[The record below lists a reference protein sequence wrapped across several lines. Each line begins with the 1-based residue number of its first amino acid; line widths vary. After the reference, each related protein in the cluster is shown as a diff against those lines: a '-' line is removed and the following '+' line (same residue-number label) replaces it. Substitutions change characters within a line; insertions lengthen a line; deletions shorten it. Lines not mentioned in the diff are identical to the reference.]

1 MLKKHS
7 PLVLAIL
14 DGYGIARPSRGNAI
28 RQADTPT
35 MDALARQFPSTVLAA
50 AGTDVGLPA
59 GQAGNSEAGHLN
71 IGGGRVVLQDSVRIS
86 RAITD
91 GTFFKNPALLQAI
104 QAAQSRRSKLHLMGL
119 VSAEQSA
126 HADPDHLLALLTLVR
141 LKRVPRVFLHLF
153 TDGRDAN
160 PTRGLSLVEKL
171 ERGLPPNVKIATIMG
186 RSYAMDRKKD
196 WKRTAL
202 AYHCLTHGEGLSS
215 ATALEAVRDAYERG
229 QTDEFIFP
237 TVIASMAKTG
247 RIGPRDSVIF
257 FNLRSDRARQLTK
270 AFVQSSFNA
279 RNPGAFRRKV
289 ALPRLRFIAMTDFGP
304 DLGPVPTAFP
314 SIDVQDAFPI
324 AVADRRQLY
333 IAESEKFAHIT
344 YFFNG
349 GFDHPIAGEE
359 RVGVPSPP
367 VIRYDATP
375 AMSAPA
381 ITDVALK
388 SLLRG
393 TKDVIVLNYANA
405 DMLGHTGDLIAAI
418 RSVEALDREL
428 GRLWKAVS
436 ARGGMFAVT
445 ADHGNAEQ
453 MIDPKTGDVH
463 TEHTANPVPFIVASR
478 RHARRRLRSGRLADV
493 APTILQ
499 ALGRTL
505 PPLMTGQSLWS

>member
-1 MLKKHS
+1 MS
-7 PLVLAIL
+7 ETRPPLVLAIL
-14 DGYGIARPSRGNAI
+14 DGYGLAPPSRGNAI

-35 MDALARQFPSTVLAA
+35 MDALTRQFPSTRLAA
-50 AGTDVGLPA
+50 AGPDVGLPA
-59 GQAGNSEAGHLN
+59 GQVGNSEAGHLN

-86 RAITD
+86 RAITN

-104 QAAQSRRSKLHLMGL
+104 QAAVTRRSKLHLMGL

-160 PTRGLSLVEKL
+160 PTRGLSLVEKI
-171 ERGLPPNVKIATIMG
+171 ERGLPSNVTVATIMG

-202 AYHCLTHGEGLSS
+202 AYHCLTRGEGLSA
-215 ATALEAVRDAYERG
+215 ATALEAVRDGYERG

-237 TVIASMAKTG
+237 TVITPVAKTG

-270 AFVQSSFNA
+270 AFVQANFNA

-289 ALPRLRFIAMTDFGP
+289 ALTRIRFIAMTDFGP
-304 DLGPVPTAFP
+304 DLGPVLTAFP
-314 SIDVQDAFPI
+314 SIDVQDSFPI

-333 IAESEKFAHIT
+333 IAESEKYAHMT

-359 RVGVPSPP
+359 RVVVPSPP

-375 AMSAPA
+375 AMSASA

-388 SLLRG
+388 YLARR
-393 TKDVIVLNYANA
+393 TKDVIGLNYANA

-418 RSVEALDREL
+418 RGVEVLDREL

-436 ARGGMFAVT
+436 ARGGLFVVT
-445 ADHGNAEQ
+445 GDHGNAEQ
-453 MIDPKTGDVH
+453 MIDPATGGVH
-463 TEHTANPVPFIVASR
+463 TEHTANPVPLIIASR
-478 RHARRRLRSGRLADV
+478 TLSRRRLRPGRLADV

-499 ALGRTL
+499 ALGRR
-505 PPLMTGQSLWS
+505 PPSLMTGQSLWS